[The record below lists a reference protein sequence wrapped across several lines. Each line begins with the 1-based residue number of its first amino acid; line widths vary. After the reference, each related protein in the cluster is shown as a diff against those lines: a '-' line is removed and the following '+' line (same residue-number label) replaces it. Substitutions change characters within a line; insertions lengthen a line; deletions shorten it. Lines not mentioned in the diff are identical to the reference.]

1 MAKVINTKDKV
12 DDASNAVLS
21 ADSKVYKP
29 LQASCP
35 PSPPPTH
42 QKKNIQTIKKQF
54 QAIQVLFFLKK
65 KSIEPYKLVQE
76 HSFCA
81 SQEIRL
87 LWEH

>member
-1 MAKVINTKDKV
+1 MAEVINTKDKA
-12 DDASNAVLS
+12 DDASKCS
-21 ADSKVYKP
+21 SESKVYKP
-29 LQASCP
+29 LQASFFFQNHP
-35 PSPPPTH
+35 NNKKTVPSHTSS
-42 QKKNIQTIKKQF
+42 
-54 QAIQVLFFLKK
+54 VFFKK

>member
-42 QKKNIQTIKKQF
+42 QKNIQTIKKNS
-54 QAIQVLFFLKK
+54 FFFKK
-65 KSIEPYKLVQE
+65 KVNSAYADWKTL
-76 HSFCA
+76 S
-81 SQEIRL
+81 
-87 LWEH
+87 

>member
-42 QKKNIQTIKKQF
+42 QKKHPNNKKNSSKPYNF
-54 QAIQVLFFLKK
+54 YLKK
-65 KSIEPYKLVQE
+65 TVKPYKLAEE
-76 HSFCA
+76 HCFCT

>member
-1 MAKVINTKDKV
+1 MAEVINTKDKA
-12 DDASNAVLS
+12 DDASKCS
-21 ADSKVYKP
+21 SESKVYKP
-29 LQASCP
+29 LQASCFF
-35 PSPPPTH
+35 SKT
-42 QKKNIQTIKKQF
+42 IQTIKKT
-54 QAIQVLFFLKK
+54 VPSHTSSVFFKK